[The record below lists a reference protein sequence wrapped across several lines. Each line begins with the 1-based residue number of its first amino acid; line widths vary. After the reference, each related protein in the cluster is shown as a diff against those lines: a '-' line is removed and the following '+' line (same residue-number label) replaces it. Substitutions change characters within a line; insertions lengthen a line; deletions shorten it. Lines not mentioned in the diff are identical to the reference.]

1 MSTAAKDSYRFLLD
15 TLQRYISNQESNYNL
30 NVQQFVSIDLFELTF
45 VRLFGRAYET
55 VYHMLISYFQL
66 ISISSPSDS

>member
-1 MSTAAKDSYRFLLD
+1 LW
-15 TLQRYISNQESNYNL
+15 
-30 NVQQFVSIDLFELTF
+30 DLFELTL

-55 VYHMLISYFQL
+55 VYDMLISYFQL